1 MRRYGLL
8 IALIAVA
15 LMAGCQSQRR
25 FRYTQVAK
33 LRTPERLGV
42 TYDQAFDVATGVL
55 SDQFGAI
62 DKRDRRSG
70 EIHCKPTV
78 YVPSR
83 LGHRSLRS
91 PLSAA
96 SARFRRVAGIKI
108 ETRDGVVMAGV
119 RVEIQRE
126 DTRARRQFASLR
138 DPYDTEMDASV
149 DEGGEGGV
157 ENRVW
162 TFIRFDDAAERDAL
176 ADLVDRL
183 SQLGSAD
190 APAGDGEKAAK

>member
-1 MRRYGLL
+1 MLEDLVMRKYGLL

-25 FRYTQVAK
+25 FRYTRVAK
-33 LRTPERLGV
+33 LRMPDRAGV
-42 TYDQAFDVATGVL
+42 TYEQAFDVATGVL
-55 SDQFGAI
+55 ADQFGAI
-62 DKRDRRSG
+62 EKRDRGSG

-83 LGHRSLRS
+83 LDHRPLRS

-96 SARFRRVAGIKI
+96 SARFRREASIKI
-108 ETRDGVVMAGV
+108 EIRDGVVMAGI

-126 DTRARRQFASLR
+126 DTRSHRQFASLR
-138 DPYDTEMDASV
+138 DPYDTEMDVAV
-149 DEGGEGGV
+149 DEGDV

-162 TFIRFDDAAERDAL
+162 TFVRFDDAAERDAL

-183 SQLGSAD
+183 SQLDNASASIKTD
-190 APAGDGEKAAK
+190 D